1 MITTATYPGYTNN
14 LLNNNMP
21 SVIPLNTK
29 QLVVKTLP
37 TEEGGFGKCSL
48 GSDGITVDLQDIKIV
63 KQPHEFYG
71 RTQVTLELH
80 QDQKDFIEKLY
91 MEVYRQTQSEY
102 PKSAVKSPFFKN
114 TINVRMLTPDKVL
127 GNQLKL
133 RINVYCRMLAGVLTF
148 GFYFQTD

>member
-14 LLNNNMP
+14 LLNNPASDTP
-21 SVIPLNTK
+21 SFAK
-29 QLVVKTLP
+29 WLVVKTLP

-48 GSDGITVDLQDIKIV
+48 GSDGITVDLNDIKIV

-91 MEVYRQTQSEY
+91 MNVYRQTQTEY

-127 GNQLKL
+127 GSHMKL
-133 RINVYCRMLAGVLTF
+133 RINVYCRMLAGILTF